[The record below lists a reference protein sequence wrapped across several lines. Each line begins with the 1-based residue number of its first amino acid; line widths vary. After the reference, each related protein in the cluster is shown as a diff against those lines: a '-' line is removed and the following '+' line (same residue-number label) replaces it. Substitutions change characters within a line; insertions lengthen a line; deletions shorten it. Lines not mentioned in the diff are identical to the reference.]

1 MAASKS
7 VILCDGTSGYL
18 ELLACLVEQ
27 FGGGINF
34 LCSDLTQCQERS
46 GCRFGDGIRCAESP
60 VSGPLFHDQ
69 SSFVAVRCAIA
80 PARKL
85 HPVTLQYGQWHP
97 PDEDETHHSISRAA
111 MTDGTVKREV
121 LTASP
126 ESADS
131 TNESSRQDK
140 VLLRKIKSILQQTL
154 LLTG

>member
-1 MAASKS
+1 M
-7 VILCDGTSGYL
+7 L
-18 ELLACLVEQ
+18 
-27 FGGGINF
+27 NRP
-34 LCSDLTQCQERS
+34 CQ
-46 GCRFGDGIRCAESP
+46 GHCFTIKA
-60 VSGPLFHDQ
+60 V
-69 SSFVAVRCAIA
+69 FVAVRCAIA

-97 PDEDETHHSISRAA
+97 PDEDETHHPISRAA
-111 MTDGTVKREV
+111 MTDGTLKREV